1 MKYAYKNKDGLYFK
15 EHYLENGKRSWQFT
29 DDLRKAYTER
39 INTAQYG
46 RHVVSKFDGFEV
58 EEVEL

>member
-15 EHYLENGKRSWQFT
+15 EHYLKNGKRDWQFT
-29 DDLRKAYTER
+29 DDLRKAYTES
-39 INTAQYG
+39 IKTPQYG
-46 RHVVSKFDGFEV
+46 RHVKSKFDGYKV